1 MGSRSGSLSSAMID
15 EAQLL
20 GSDVDAPEDVDNG
33 TNEIV

>member
-1 MGSRSGSLSSAMID
+1 MID